1 MSNHLTPQQQPPLP
15 QQWVNPKPNGI
26 PRQSNSKVWIIVAAV
41 VGISII
47 GGILLVVGLA
57 ALFWATA
64 SEEAL
69 GPNDRAAIV
78 DIDMFLDWSGDPY
91 VLDYSGEKI
100 VKTRFFDGSYD
111 VDYDFN
117 VPEDPD
123 APYLNCNITIEKNKA
138 DANAS
143 YISMWAGALLGMH
156 MLGDADVEVTE
167 RNDIFRWG
175 DDSTFAILSVDGE
188 PFGNMFSAR
197 MGTRVFFIV
206 FSGIYTD
213 DGEFVNDLL
222 LPALNEL
229 HTYAP

>member
-1 MSNHLTPQQQPPLP
+1 MSNLPPQQQPPQP
-15 QQWVNPKPNGI
+15 QQWVNPNPTGI

-41 VGISII
+41 IGISII
-47 GGILLVVGLA
+47 GGMLLVVGLG
-57 ALFWATA
+57 ALYWATS
-64 SEEAL
+64 SEELL
-69 GPNDRAAIV
+69 GPNDQAAIV

-91 VLDYSGEKI
+91 APDYSGEKLI
-100 VKTRFFDGSYD
+100 KTRFFDGSYD

-138 DANAS
+138 DANVS
-143 YISMWAGALLGMH
+143 YVSMWSGALLGMH

-175 DDSTFAILSVDGE
+175 DESTFAILSVDGE

-197 MGTRVFFIV
+197 KGTRVFFII

-222 LPALNEL
+222 LPVLSEL

>member
-1 MSNHLTPQQQPPLP
+1 MSNLPPQQQTPQP
-15 QQWVNPKPNGI
+15 QQWVNPNPTGL
-26 PRQSNSKVWIIVAAV
+26 PRQSNNKVWIIVAAV
-41 VGISII
+41 IAISII
-47 GGILLVVGLA
+47 GGMLLVVGLG
-57 ALFWATA
+57 ALYWATS
-64 SEEAL
+64 SEEPL
-69 GPNDRAAIV
+69 GPNDQAAIV

-91 VLDYSGEKI
+91 APDYSGEKLI
-100 VKTRFFDGSYD
+100 KTRFLDGSYD

-138 DANAS
+138 DANVS
-143 YISMWAGALLGMH
+143 YVSMWTGALLGMH

-175 DDSTFAILSVDGE
+175 DESTFAILSVDGE

-197 MGTRVFFIV
+197 KDTRVFFII

-222 LPALNEL
+222 LPVLSEL